1 MGTVLEMSSAGAMAA
16 GRGAGR
22 SRAVPLLAILAV
34 ALLGGCAGGDGP
46 SGGETGAEGIEGG
59 AGLEGV
65 AGQFAPAIGR
75 IANVYAGEAPRVSAS
90 DPALF
95 TPEAIAA
102 APAAFR
108 LVQVNALDL
117 VEPARL
123 IRDNGAEETYL
134 LRSGPTAAFDDGILV
149 ATRGFG
155 DDLFTMGSQGV
166 LPVLRA
172 GGGQVTRLME
182 SLDPQDQVVTARFDC
197 TISPAGSETVDLG
210 LRQESLRRFD
220 ENCRGEALIFDN
232 IYWLDGAGA
241 VVASRQYVSPSV
253 AYLRANRL

>member
-1 MGTVLEMSSAGAMAA
+1 MGTVLEMSGGGRRAGS
-16 GRGAGR
+16 RGLAL
-22 SRAVPLLAILAV
+22 ALALLA
-34 ALLGGCAGGDGP
+34 GCAGGDGP
-46 SGGETGAEGIEGG
+46 SGGETGGEDG
-59 AGLEGV
+59 AGGGLEASSGRL
-65 AGQFAPAIGR
+65 APAVGR
-75 IANVYAGEAPRVSAS
+75 LASLYAGDAPQVEAAEPS
-90 DPALF
+90 LF

-102 APAAFR
+102 APGAFR
-108 LVQVNALDL
+108 LVQVNALGL

-123 IRDNGAEETYL
+123 IRDNGAEDTYR

-166 LPVLRA
+166 LPALRA

-182 SLDPQDQVVTARFDC
+182 SLDPQDQLVTTRFDC
-197 TISPAGSETVDLG
+197 TVAPAGTETVDLG
-210 LRQESLRRFD
+210 LRQESLRRFN
-220 ENCRGEALIFDN
+220 ENCRSATLIFDN
-232 IYWLDGAGA
+232 IYWLDGAGT

>member
-1 MGTVLEMSSAGAMAA
+1 MGTVLEMRARRIAA
-16 GRGAGR
+16 
-22 SRAVPLLAILAV
+22 VLAL
-34 ALLGGCAGGDGP
+34 ALLGACSGGDGAD
-46 SGGETGAEGIEGG
+46 GGAVAAEGDAGG
-59 AGLEGV
+59 ASGSASG
-65 AGQFAPAIGR
+65 AGGTPLTAAVSRIQSFYVGDEQFAAVGT
-75 IANVYAGEAPRVSAS
+75 
-90 DPALF
+90 DPSLF

-102 APAAFR
+102 SPASFR
-108 LVQVNALDL
+108 LVQINALGL
-117 VEPARL
+117 VEPARVVQ
-123 IRDNGAEETYL
+123 DNGAEDTYRL
-134 LRSGPTAAFDDGILV
+134 KSGPTAAFDDGVLV

-155 DDLFTMGSQGV
+155 DDLHAFGSQGV
-166 LPVLRA
+166 LPALRA

-182 SLDPQDQVVTARFDC
+182 MIDAQDQVVTARFDC
-197 TISPAGSETVDLG
+197 TIAPAGTEAVDLG

>member
-1 MGTVLEMSSAGAMAA
+1 MGTVLEMSGAGLTAA
-16 GRGAGR
+16 GGGAGR
-22 SRAVPLLAILAV
+22 SRAALLAVLAL
-34 ALLGGCAGGDGP
+34 ALVGGCAGGDGP
-46 SGGETGAEGIEGG
+46 SGGESGAESVEGA

-75 IANVYAGEAPRVSAS
+75 LANIYAGEAPRVSAS

-102 APAAFR
+102 TPAAFR
-108 LVQVNALDL
+108 LVQINALGL

-123 IRDNGAEETYL
+123 IRDNGAEDTFL

-166 LPVLRA
+166 LPALRA

-182 SLDPQDQVVTARFDC
+182 SLDPQDQVVTTRFDC
-197 TISPAGSETVDLG
+197 TVTPAGSETVDLG

-220 ENCRGEALIFDN
+220 ENCRSEALIFDN
-232 IYWLDGAGA
+232 IYWLDGAGT